1 MYKKQMKF
9 QKILCLLVL
18 FSCALVFVYSLGF
31 MTDIY
36 DSLYYAYTPGYL
48 EEGMNI
54 DEIPDEELSWYG
66 IEVRGATI
74 YYDMQ
79 DFNSKFTVISIVM
92 IVVSLLLFVSNT
104 HSRRKYYVGNYV
116 AVLLVSAC
124 NIASVVWLM
133 PQIMAFKK
141 QYLEDVDFDMLKTY
155 TESPIGQA
163 ARYTESTFWFDVS
176 YFVFGFVILMVVLL
190 IANLILKV
198 ILMNAEKRAI
208 GTRKGVG
215 A

>member
-1 MYKKQMKF
+1 MYKKQMKL
-9 QKILCLLVL
+9 QKIICLLVL
-18 FSCALVFVYSLGF
+18 LSCALVFVYSLGF

-79 DFNSKFTVISIVM
+79 DFNSKFTIVSIVM
-92 IVVSLLLFVSNT
+92 LVVSLVLFVTNT
-104 HSRRKYYVGNYV
+104 HSRRRYYVGNYI
-116 AVLLVSAC
+116 ATLLVSAC

-133 PQIMAFKK
+133 PQIMAYKK
-141 QYLEDVDFDMLKTY
+141 MYLETVDFDMLKTY
-155 TESPIGQA
+155 TESAIGKA
-163 ARYTESTFWFDVS
+163 SRYTDSTFWFDVS
-176 YFVFGFVILMVVLL
+176 YFVFGFAILMVVLL
-190 IANLILKV
+190 IANLVLKV
-198 ILMNAEKRAI
+198 ILMNAEKRTV

>member
-54 DEIPDEELSWYG
+54 DDIPDEELSWYG

-79 DFNSKFTVISIVM
+79 DFNSKFTIISIVM

-104 HSRRKYYVGNYV
+104 HSRRKYYVGNFV
-116 AVLLVSAC
+116 AVLIVSAC

-141 QYLEDVDFDMLKTY
+141 QYLEEVDFDMLKTY

>member
-54 DEIPDEELSWYG
+54 DDIPDEELSWYG

-104 HSRRKYYVGNYV
+104 HSRRKYYVGNFV
-116 AVLLVSAC
+116 AVLIVSAC

-141 QYLEDVDFDMLKTY
+141 QYLEEVDFDMLKTY

>member
-54 DEIPDEELSWYG
+54 DDIPDEELSWYG

-104 HSRRKYYVGNYV
+104 HSRRKYYVGNFV

-124 NIASVVWLM
+124 NVASVVWLM

-141 QYLEDVDFDMLKTY
+141 QYLEEVDFDMLKTY